1 MEKRMY
7 KVLVA
12 DDEYWTRE
20 KIRRMIPW
28 ESYSL
33 EFLEPAADG
42 EEVLRRMEEE
52 CPDILITDINMPFL
66 NGVDLLSRMH
76 EQYPDVVTFVI
87 SGYDDFE
94 YVKGT
99 FMSGSINYLI
109 KPITRIDLVNA
120 LTRALE
126 LISERAH
133 EKEELLKAGSALQD
147 REFSHLIEHKDTSF
161 VPSVT
166 LNSGMDLAGMSLML
180 IKIHNLKELARQ
192 NGHDMN
198 RLSYN
203 LKKQIRDQL
212 GYEKAI
218 IFNHVYRS
226 NEFIVV
232 SEQVERE
239 LEKGAKKLLQYFSS
253 CVQSP
258 VTVCI
263 SGHSYSMESIH
274 MAYVEAVGLLMT
286 RRYCAEHEILIPGKM
301 KTGDGKMNQYVQ
313 GVYEK
318 QIRNCLMT
326 GNKEELSEIIF
337 ERIGL
342 GHCVEKSW
350 SYLEVRQTVR
360 QILNLLTECAY
371 QETSGMTPGE
381 MESMIE
387 SADKTVEAMDQPA
400 LCEMLQEIILLLL
413 PEQKET
419 ATDSMKDI
427 ARRAADWLEEHY
439 AEELTLSSL
448 AERYHVESS
457 YFSRIFRQETGQNL
471 ILYITNRRI
480 EKAKEYM
487 RESRTNLAEI
497 AFLVGYDDYTYF
509 SRVFRKHTG
518 MSPREY
524 RSSCGEGRA

>member
-66 NGVDLLSRMH
+66 NGVDLLSRTH

>member
-42 EEVLRRMEEE
+42 EEVLQRMKEE

-66 NGVDLLSRMH
+66 NGVDLLSRVH

-109 KPITRIDLVNA
+109 KPVTRIDLVNA

-203 LKKQIRDQL
+203 LKKQIREQL
-212 GYEKAI
+212 GYEEAI
-218 IFNHVYRS
+218 IFNHVNRS

-239 LEKGAKKLLQYFSS
+239 LEKGAQSLLRHFSS
-253 CVQSP
+253 WIQSP

-286 RRYCAEHEILIPGKM
+286 RHYCAEHEILLPGKE
-301 KTGDGKMNQYVQ
+301 KAGEGKMSQYIQ

-318 QIRNCLMT
+318 QLRSCLMT
-326 GNKEELSEIIF
+326 GNKEEVSQIIF
-337 ERIGL
+337 ERVGL

-360 QILNLLTECAY
+360 QILNLLTEYTY

-387 SADKTVEAMDQPA
+387 SADKTVETMDHAA
-400 LCEMLQEIILLLL
+400 LCEMLQEIILLLI

-524 RSSCGEGRA
+524 RSSCGEGGA

>member
-1 MEKRMY
+1 MRERTY

-28 ESYSL
+28 EFYSL

-42 EEVLRRMEEE
+42 EEVLKRMEEE
-52 CPDILITDINMPFL
+52 RPDILITDINMPFL
-66 NGVDLLSRMH
+66 NGVDLLSRVH
-76 EQYPDVVTFVI
+76 GQYPDVITFVI

-109 KPITRIDLVNA
+109 KPITRIDLVHA
-120 LTRALE
+120 LSRALE

-147 REFSHLIEHKDTSF
+147 REFSHLIEHKDASF

-166 LNSGMDLAGMSLML
+166 VNSGMDLAGMSLML
-180 IKIHNLKELARQ
+180 IKIHNLQELIRQ

-203 LKKQIRDQL
+203 LKRRIREQL
-212 GYEKAI
+212 GYEEAI

-239 LEKGAKKLLQYFSS
+239 LEKGAQRLLQDLSS
-253 CVQSP
+253 CVQPP

-286 RRYCAEHEILIPGKM
+286 RSYSSEHEILVSGRAKNEN
-301 KTGDGKMNQYVQ
+301 GKMNQHVQ
-313 GVYEK
+313 GVYERQLK
-318 QIRNCLMT
+318 NSLASGRR
-326 GNKEELSEIIF
+326 EEAEQIIF
-337 ERIGL
+337 ERIGIL
-342 GHCVEKSW
+342 YCGQERW

-360 QILNLLTECAY
+360 QIWNILAECVY
-371 QETSGMTPGE
+371 QEASGVTPAD
-381 MESMIE
+381 MESMME
-387 SADKTVEAMDQPA
+387 LADKTVESMDHPA
-400 LCEMLQEIILLLL
+400 LCEMFREILSLLI
-413 PEQKET
+413 PEQKEA
-419 ATDSMKDI
+419 ATDSMKDTV
-427 ARRAADWLEEHY
+427 RRAAGWIEEHY

-471 ILYITNRRI
+471 VLYITSRRI
-480 EKAKEYM
+480 EKAKEYIK
-487 RESRTNLAEI
+487 ESRTSLTEI

-518 MSPREY
+518 MSPSEY
-524 RSSCGEGRA
+524 RNSCREDRV

>member
-1 MEKRMY
+1 MKERMY

-52 CPDILITDINMPFL
+52 HPDILITDINMPFL

-94 YVKGT
+94 YVKGS

-133 EKEELLKAGSALQD
+133 EKEKLLKAGSALQD

-161 VPSVT
+161 VPSITV
-166 LNSGMDLAGMSLML
+166 NSSMDLAGMSLML
-180 IKIHNLKELARQ
+180 VKIHNLQELAWQ

-203 LKKQIRDQL
+203 LKKQIREQL
-212 GYEKAI
+212 GYEVAI

-232 SEQVERE
+232 SEQMEQV
-239 LEKGAKKLLQYFSS
+239 LEKGAQRLLDYFSS
-253 CVQSP
+253 CIQSP

-274 MAYVEAVGLLMT
+274 MAYVETVGLLMT
-286 RRYCAEHEILIPGKM
+286 RRYCAEHEVLFSGKGKAGEGKM
-301 KTGDGKMNQYVQ
+301 SQYVQ
-313 GVYEK
+313 GAYEK
-318 QIRNCLMT
+318 QLRNCLMT
-326 GNKEELSEIIF
+326 GNKEELSQIIF

-342 GHCVEKSW
+342 KHCMEKNW

-360 QILNLLTECAY
+360 QILNILTECAY
-371 QETSGMTPGE
+371 QETSSITPGE

-387 SADKTVEAMDQPA
+387 SADKTVETMDHSA
-400 LCEMLQEIILLLL
+400 LCEMIHEIILLLL
-413 PEQKET
+413 PEQR
-419 ATDSMKDI
+419 DD
-427 ARRAADWLEEHY
+427 DGFH
-439 AEELTLSSL
+439 
-448 AERYHVESS
+448 ERYCKARCRLAGGALCRGIDIV
-457 YFSRIFRQETGQNL
+457 FTGRAL
-471 ILYITNRRI
+471 
-480 EKAKEYM
+480 
-487 RESRTNLAEI
+487 
-497 AFLVGYDDYTYF
+497 
-509 SRVFRKHTG
+509 
-518 MSPREY
+518 
-524 RSSCGEGRA
+524 SCGKLLFLQDFPTGDGTELDLVHYEP